1 MLTGLIDTNL
11 LIYLYDKGSP
21 EKSKKAK
28 LVLGKLDQQSRG
40 CLSVQNLAEFLSVST
55 RKLDPPLSFS
65 EALDQVDLF
74 IQMWSVLDLTTM
86 VVLEAARGC
95 RDHGLSY
102 YDAQIWATARLN
114 QVPVVFSEDFTD
126 GQVLDGVRFVNPFS
140 RQFRLEDWF

>member
-28 LVLGKLDQQSRG
+28 LVLGKLDQHSRG
-40 CLSVQNLAEFLSVST
+40 CLSVQNLSEFLSVST

-74 IQMWSVLDLTTM
+74 IQMWPVLDLTTM
-86 VVLEAARGC
+86 IVLEAARGC

-114 QVPVVFSEDFTD
+114 QVPVVFTEDFTD

-140 RQFRLEDWF
+140 QQFRLEDWF